1 MKILHM
7 VESFVSR
14 DVNCFQSR
22 SKLTSHHQG
31 SIKEEKLVE
40 FLYILLCHVTA

>member
-14 DVNCFQSR
+14 DVNCFHSR
-22 SKLTSHHQG
+22 SKLTSHLQG
-31 SIKEEKLVE
+31 SIKGGKLVE
-40 FLYILLCHVTA
+40 FLYIPLCDVTA